1 MSLGAQSL
9 PWMGALCPP
18 ALVESPGRALPLR
31 ALITHTPSSLLRGVP
46 LLTSTCVYFLVS
58 YLRWPC
64 RGGVCSHDGVVG
76 FFFFFEGLFLISFF
90 FIFCFG
96 KQQQMYF
103 WKQWWSCN
111 EDCLGWRTE
120 GQEVGRSEGQVGSR
134 FNVSGTRRL
143 PRRSRSLVI
152 LASVK

>member
-18 ALVESPGRALPLR
+18 ALVESPSRALPLR

-76 FFFFFEGLFLISFF
+76 FFFFFVGLFLISLF
-90 FIFCFG
+90 FILGSSNRCIFG
-96 KQQQMYF
+96 SSGGVVMKTV
-103 WKQWWSCN
+103 
-111 EDCLGWRTE
+111 LAG
-120 GQEVGRSEGQVGSR
+120 GQKVKRSEGQKVRWVHGLMSVARVGYQDG
-134 FNVSGTRRL
+134 VGL
-143 PRRSRSLVI
+143 W
-152 LASVK
+152 